1 LGSFSSGFTTRT
13 MHIGKRIVKGPFTA
27 HPLAYQCHLA
37 LMDNAPKLALNGYAP
52 AVQRKQDPWG
62 GFLETP
68 GDAPVIRHVSQTGG
82 GGASAPQ
89 PETQA
94 PGAGG
99 NEVRGTIDRSQP
111 PVAGP
116 ERESPGADQ
125 GPSAPGQPEKRPTV
139 DSKIPG
145 QVETNPRLDKFPD
158 IVGGYWTPEGEY
170 KIVVKELP
178 KRSLTPN
185 ETKYY
190 GDKYGP
196 WAFGALEGVS
206 GGASGA
212 KLGAIAGGKVAGP
225 PGAAAGGI
233 LGGVGGAAGGIVHGA
248 VTGPRRG
255 QEFLQDWDFKVDVP
269 RYGGLHFE
277 EVK

>member
-1 LGSFSSGFTTRT
+1 MSDSFPPGIRT
-13 MHIGKRIVKGPFTA
+13 LTMSY
-27 HPLAYQCHLA
+27 LMDND
-37 LMDNAPKLALNGYAP
+37 LMDNAPKLALDAYQP
-52 AVQRKQDPWG
+52 AVQRGRDPWG
-62 GFLETP
+62 GFPESL
-68 GDAPVIRHVSQTGG
+68 GDAPAIRYASQAGG
-82 GGASAPQ
+82 EGASASQ

-185 ETKYY
+185 ETRHY

-196 WAFGALEGVS
+196 WAFGAHDGIA
-206 GGASGA
+206 GGAAGV
-212 KLGAIAGGKVAGP
+212 KIGAIAGGKVAGP

-233 LGGVGGAAGGIVHGA
+233 LGGVGGAAGGIVHGST
-248 VTGPRRG
+248 TGPRRLN
-255 QEFLQDWDFKVDVP
+255 ELLQDIDVKVDVP

-277 EVK
+277 KAK